1 MAIDVRGD
9 VAWRA
14 SIHGALA
21 DPTRLAIVD
30 RLLVGDAS
38 PSELQ
43 LLLSMP
49 SNLIAHHLRVL
60 QMSGVVYRTRS
71 EADRRRTYLCLN
83 AKALEVMVPS
93 AARRAERVLFV
104 CTQNSA
110 RSQLAVAIWN
120 RHSNVPAT
128 SAGTRPA
135 DEVHPGAIAAARRHG
150 LNMRPRRPTHLD
162 NVVASGDLV
171 VAVCDNAHE
180 ELPADLPRIHWS
192 VPDPGRAATR
202 TAFDRAVDDLT
213 VRIDRLAPTL
223 QPSDGAQH

>member
-1 MAIDVRGD
+1 MSIEIKED

-14 SIHGALA
+14 SVHGALA
-21 DPTRLAIVD
+21 DPARLAIVD
-30 RLLVGDAS
+30 RLLLGDAS

-60 QMSGVVYRTRS
+60 EMAGVVRRTRS

-83 AKALEVMVPS
+83 AKALDVMVPS
-93 AARRAERVLFV
+93 AARQAERVLFV

-120 RHSNVPAT
+120 QHSNVPAT
-128 SAGTRPA
+128 SAGTHPA
-135 DEVHPGAIAAARRHG
+135 TEVHPGAIAAARRHG
-150 LNMRPRRPTHLD
+150 LNMRPRTPTRVD
-162 NVVASGDLV
+162 NVVARGDLV
-171 VAVCDNAHE
+171 ITVCDNAHE
-180 ELPADLPRIHWS
+180 ELPADLARIHWS
-192 VPDPGRAATR
+192 IPDPGRAATR

-213 VRIDRLAPTL
+213 VRIDRLVPTL
-223 QPSDGAQH
+223 QPA

>member
-1 MAIDVRGD
+1 MSIEVKGD

-14 SIHGALA
+14 SVHGALA
-21 DPTRLAIVD
+21 DPARLAIVD
-30 RLLVGDAS
+30 RLLLGDAS

-60 QMSGVVYRTRS
+60 EMAGVVRRTRS

-83 AKALEVMVPS
+83 AKALDVMVPS
-93 AARRAERVLFV
+93 AARQAERVLFV

-120 RHSNVPAT
+120 RHSNLPAT
-128 SAGTRPA
+128 SAGTHPA
-135 DEVHPGAIAAARRHG
+135 AEVHPGAIAAARRHG
-150 LNMRPRRPTHLD
+150 LNMRPRTPTHLD
-162 NVVASGDLV
+162 NVVARGDLV
-171 VAVCDNAHE
+171 IAVCDNAHE
-180 ELPADLPRIHWS
+180 ELPANLARIHWS
-192 VPDPGRAATR
+192 IPDPGRAATR

-213 VRIDRLAPTL
+213 VRIDRLVPTL
-223 QPSDGAQH
+223 QTA

>member
-1 MAIDVRGD
+1 MSIEVKED

-14 SIHGALA
+14 SVHGALA
-21 DPTRLAIVD
+21 DPARLAIVD
-30 RLLVGDAS
+30 RLLLGDAS

-60 QMSGVVYRTRS
+60 EMAGVVRRTRS

-83 AKALEVMVPS
+83 AKALDVMVPS
-93 AARRAERVLFV
+93 AARQAERVLFV

-120 RHSNVPAT
+120 QHSNVPAT
-128 SAGTRPA
+128 SAGTHPA
-135 DEVHPGAIAAARRHG
+135 AEVHPGAIAAARRHG
-150 LNMRPRRPTHLD
+150 LNMRPRTPTYLD
-162 NVVASGDLV
+162 NVVARGDLV
-171 VAVCDNAHE
+171 ITVCDNAHE
-180 ELPADLPRIHWS
+180 GLPADLARIHWS
-192 VPDPGRAATR
+192 IPDPGRAATR

-213 VRIDRLAPTL
+213 VRIDRLVPTL
-223 QPSDGAQH
+223 QPG